1 MQDCYE
7 GQWNYAYL
15 PVNHKTIATETWF
28 LIHISLWPEEYCRN
42 RLQAR
47 KTSIQVA
54 SLFLGLFSS
63 ACFLCP
69 FSSLMNTMYVIVDCK
84 DFSFFR
90 RQSCLSAFKSMNTI
104 EKTVDQCK
112 IDLNVREARLVFLLY
127 CRHGKY
133 SLWIT
138 HAHGV
143 CLLEN
148 SMFYLWN
155 FLACS

>member
-84 DFSFFR
+84 DFSFFC

-148 SMFYLWN
+148 SVFYLWN
-155 FLACS
+155 